1 MLFLFILNYNLCYIY
16 SVLTLVDRA
25 RLLEGE
31 NRFYHHVRE
40 NECPYIISYIHQRQ
54 TGAGAEQRMVRY

>member
-1 MLFLFILNYNLCYIY
+1 
-16 SVLTLVDRA
+16 VLTLVDRA